1 MAVIYGG
8 THEDE
13 IYQSLLEPNL
23 YADSVFA
30 DGITFTSKYEKG
42 PAGGI
47 FVRKVNTSAC
57 TVGTPGRDFSDELTT
72 DSLIPI
78 VMNNNYQKS
87 KKLYGV
93 QIAGMSAD
101 IADENIAIATNEVA
115 EGWNASGLACLI
127 SEAGTTA
134 STTSSITTANL
145 KKLVLADRKAIR
157 DAKGKADVILMSTD
171 TYAKLLE
178 GFGSEYTPVANEYV
192 NREGQVGKW
201 LGFTVMECNALS
213 ASNGVYYN
221 NAGTLTTA
229 SFSGVDYI
237 MYNHDALSIIPNFER
252 SRVIE
257 SENFNGVKAQV
268 ELNAGFKVTNPTLAL
283 VKTH

>member
-23 YADSVFA
+23 YADGVFA
-30 DGITFTSKYEKG
+30 DGKTFTSKYETG

-47 FVRKVNTSAC
+47 YVRKVNTSAC
-57 TVGTPGRDFSDELTT
+57 AVGTPGRDFVDELTT

-87 KKLYGV
+87 KKIYGV
-93 QIAGMSAD
+93 QVAGMSAD
-101 IADENIAIATNEVA
+101 IADENVAIATQEVA
-115 EGWNASGLACLI
+115 ESWNASGLACLI

-171 TYAKLLE
+171 AYAKLLE
-178 GFGSEYTPVANEYV
+178 GFGAEYTPVANEFV

-201 LGFTVMECNALS
+201 LGFDVYECNALS
-213 ASNGVYYN
+213 ATNGAYYN

-237 MYNHDALSIIPNFER
+237 MYNHEALSIIPNFER
-252 SRVIE
+252 SRVID
-257 SENFNGVKAQV
+257 SENFNGSKAQV
-268 ELNAGFKVTNPTLAL
+268 EMNCGFKVTNGAQVL
-283 VKTH
+283 VKKH